1 MQARS
6 VLYKVMSLNLL
17 AIIATVAISS
27 PFGKTYRQ
35 FEDGGFITYFSV
47 IQLFILSRFTYKI
60 FKTRSQAVKFPWRSI
75 VAIWGIFSL
84 GFSFLALDDLL
95 MIHEFFDAS
104 IHDIWRLQET
114 NLSDRLDDAI
124 ICLYGLLALGA
135 CVAYRQEL
143 KKYAVALPL
152 AITAFALLFIMIGI
166 DALTNRDDVLLT
178 LFSPERV
185 VDIQSW
191 IFILED
197 GCKLLSEAFFIVA
210 VHRCLQIARQ
220 LTPIPQDNGSRAL
233 SETWNRNSQYK

>member
-6 VLYKVMSLNLL
+6 VLYRVISLNLS

-47 IQLFILSRFTYKI
+47 IQLFILSRLAYKI
-60 FKTRSQAVKFPWRSI
+60 FKTRSQAVKFPWRST
-75 VAIWGIFSL
+75 VAVWGIFSL
-84 GFSFLALDDLL
+84 GFAFLALDDLL
-95 MIHEFFDAS
+95 MIHEFLDAS

-124 ICLYGLLALGA
+124 ICLYGLLALGT

-143 KKYAVALPL
+143 RKYAVALPL

-185 VDIQSW
+185 VNIQSW
-191 IFILED
+191 VFILED
-197 GCKLLSEAFFIVA
+197 SCKLLSEAFFIVA
-210 VHRCLQIARQ
+210 AHRCLQIARQ
-220 LTPIPQDNGSRAL
+220 LTPTPQGAKFQAL
-233 SETWNRNSQYK
+233 PEVQNRLD